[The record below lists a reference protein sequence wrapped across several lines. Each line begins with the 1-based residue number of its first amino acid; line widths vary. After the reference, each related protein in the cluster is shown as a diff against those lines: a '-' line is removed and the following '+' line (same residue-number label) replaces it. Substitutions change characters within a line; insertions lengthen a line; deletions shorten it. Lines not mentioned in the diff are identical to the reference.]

1 MQNLDN
7 FYTCSAAFVRRLK
20 PKKQKQE
27 NERIKMK
34 ANRILA
40 VVAIAAALNLAH
52 TAFAQQ
58 TDCAPGKSAA
68 AKAAKP
74 GTSTIVAIVLAND
87 GEFDVLQAAVVRAGL
102 VDVLNGNRQ
111 FTVFAPTD
119 DAFVKTLGVAD
130 EAEAIEAVDSLPL
143 EALTDIL
150 LYHVRAGRHTST
162 SVLAAPGYRMLN
174 GDRLTRDEL
183 AAAGIAATDIS
194 ASNGVIHV
202 INSVLIP

>member
-1 MQNLDN
+1 LN
-7 FYTCSAAFVRRLK
+7 
-20 PKKQKQE
+20 PEKQQHK
-27 NERIKMK
+27 NNHKKMK
-34 ANRILA
+34 ANRILTVA
-40 VVAIAAALNLAH
+40 AIAAALTLAH
-52 TAFAQQ
+52 TSFAQG
-58 TDCAPGKSAA
+58 TGSAPGKSST

-102 VDVLNGNRQ
+102 VDVLNGKRQ

-119 DAFVKTLGVAD
+119 AAFIKTLGVAD
-130 EAEAIEAVDSLPL
+130 EAQAIAAVNALPV
-143 EALTDIL
+143 EALTNIL
-150 LYHVRAGRHTST
+150 LYHVKAGRHTST